1 MTQEFDPK
9 KSYLKIKAHEK
20 MIAYVGFGI
29 RFGIDDQ
36 RKEGVIKISSF
47 QRPYGGGYI
56 TLTFIVDT
64 EDNQELKAYLKQLF
78 NNLTEDSLKPYLE
91 KDMEKI
97 VKVSLDSLEEI
108 PQWYIEEISVHFSN
122 IDERDSLEE
131 IPQWYIE
138 EISVHFSNIDER
150 VNVLIEEKLIPA
162 LESGLSFS
170 FDPVEWWPADKPVE
184 VPDEASLME
193 KISLKTLFRKWFK
206 AD

>member
-20 MIAYVGFGI
+20 MIAYVGFVI

-64 EDNQELKAYLKQLF
+64 EDNQELKAHLKKLF

-91 KDMEKI
+91 KDM
-97 VKVSLDSLEEI
+97 
-108 PQWYIEEISVHFSN
+108 
-122 IDERDSLEE
+122 
-131 IPQWYIE
+131 

-193 KISLKTLFRKWFK
+193 KISLKALFRKWFK